1 MLKFNPFDDSE
12 PHSGLYPR
20 LNVDEQGELGR
31 HVDDNTMA
39 WWSRQKK
46 EIQDEAFGDHERTS
60 VMEAIKQ
67 INKFSVGIDEF
78 WWSMI
83 PF

>member
-1 MLKFNPFDDSE
+1 MTVNPQWFIS
-12 PHSGLYPR
+12 R

-46 EIQDEAFGDHERTS
+46 EIQDEAFGDLT
-60 VMEAIKQ
+60 
-67 INKFSVGIDEF
+67 NKCNGGNKTN
-78 WWSMI
+78 
-83 PF
+83 